1 MGDSYYFAKQR
12 WLMIQISRKDKEKV
26 YKAIRAGKI
35 DAAEMS
41 FPNLVDDILLTLKRR
56 GLTDLLSQ
64 ALPDKRRDNHH
75 IPFDILLC
83 LAVAAKL
90 KCKTSLTDVP
100 FAVTEAELLAEL
112 GWNLWDNERD
122 VDEGLFSES
131 VMRKLLAKY
140 CSEEWVSFYNDYVQ
154 KHLLNKLDIQP
165 CIHILDCTKILVNLD
180 NEHYENSS
188 VVKIDGETM
197 RGYKLGVLR
206 GTLDESGI
214 AEEIVFGTLKTHDME
229 QCRQMLR
236 NTPCLHEN
244 DILINDRG
252 FLSREMANYLK
263 TVRKV
268 DTYLPARENM
278 SIYQDAVNLAITSG
292 KWQKHPNRKRKEQ
305 EIQLVTD
312 LGPLWESDKPQEDV
326 PINACVVHDKK
337 MDKYFVFMT
346 TDTGRTARQ
355 IINTYEL
362 RPEIEEDFRQ
372 MKDFWKL
379 EDFKSTKYNYITYH
393 IVMTLVGYLYFQI
406 YKNLDEG
413 KACAGK
419 SLPVVVKNYKETR
432 PKSVIIYVGQH
443 FGIFPFLEFLQ
454 LYAECTLEVRR
465 LLDPILAKV

>member
-1 MGDSYYFAKQR
+1 
-12 WLMIQISRKDKEKV
+12 MIQICRKDKEKV
-26 YKAIRAGKI
+26 YEAIRTGKI

-41 FPNLVDDILLTLKRR
+41 FPNLIDGILLTMKRH
-56 GLTDLLSQ
+56 GLTGLLAL
-64 ALPDKRRDNHH
+64 ALPDKRRDNSH

-90 KCKTSLTDVP
+90 KRKTSLTDVP
-100 FAVTEAELLAEL
+100 FAVTQAELLAEL

-122 VDEGLFSES
+122 VNEGLFSES

-140 CSEEWVSFYNDYVQ
+140 SSEDWLSFYNGYVQ
-154 KHLLNKLDIQP
+154 EHLMKELGVQP
-165 CIHILDCTKILVNLD
+165 CIHILDCTKVLVNLD
-180 NEHYENSS
+180 NGNYENSS
-188 VVKIDGETM
+188 VVKIDGEAM

-206 GTLDESGI
+206 GVLDDSGI
-214 AEEIVFGTLKTHDME
+214 VEEAVFGTLKTHDME

-236 NTPCLHEN
+236 DTPCFHEN

-252 FLSREMANYLK
+252 FLSREMMNYLK

-268 DTYLPARENM
+268 DTYIPARESM
-278 SIYQDAVNLAITSG
+278 SIYQDAVKLATTSG
-292 KWQKHPNRKRKEQ
+292 KWQKHPNRKRKGQ

-312 LGPLWESDKPQEDV
+312 LGALWESDEPQKDV

-337 MDKYFVFMT
+337 TDKYFVFMA
-346 TDTGRTARQ
+346 TDTTRTARQ
-355 IINTYEL
+355 IITIYEL

-379 EDFKSTKYNYITYH
+379 EDFRSTKYNYITYH
-393 IVMTLVGYLYFQI
+393 IVMTLVGYLYFQV

-413 KACAGK
+413 RAYVGK
-419 SLPVVVKNYKETR
+419 SLPVVAKNYKETR
-432 PKSVIIYVGQH
+432 PKSVILYAGQY

-454 LYAECTLEVRR
+454 IYAECTLEVRR

>member
-1 MGDSYYFAKQR
+1 
-12 WLMIQISRKDKEKV
+12 MIQICLKDKKKV
-26 YKAIRAGKI
+26 YDAIRTGKI
-35 DAAEMS
+35 DAADMS
-41 FPNLVDDILLTLKRR
+41 FPNLIDDIILTMKRR
-56 GLTDLLSQ
+56 GLIDSLAQT
-64 ALPDKRRDNHH
+64 LPDKRRDNHH
-75 IPFDILLC
+75 IPFHILLC

-112 GWNLWDNERD
+112 GWNIWDNERD
-122 VDEGLFSES
+122 VNEGLFSES

-140 CSEEWVSFYNDYVQ
+140 SSQEWVSFYNHYVQ
-154 KHLLNKLDIQP
+154 EHLMEKLDIQP
-165 CIHILDCTKILVNLD
+165 YIHILDCTKVLVNLD
-180 NEHYENSS
+180 NNHYENSS
-188 VVKIDGETM
+188 VAKIDGETM

-206 GTLDESGI
+206 GVLDDSGI

-229 QCRQMLR
+229 QCRLMLTT
-236 NTPCLHEN
+236 TPCLHEH

-252 FLSREMANYLK
+252 FLSREMTNYLK

-278 SIYQDAVNLAITSG
+278 TIYEDAVKLATTNG

-312 LGPLWESDKPQEDV
+312 LGPLWESSDPKQDV

-337 MDKYFVFMT
+337 TDKYFVFMT
-346 TDTGRTARQ
+346 TDTSKTARQ

-393 IVMTLVGYLYFQI
+393 IVMTLIGYLYFQV

-413 KACAGK
+413 KAYIGK

-432 PKSVIIYVGQH
+432 PKSVIIYVGQY